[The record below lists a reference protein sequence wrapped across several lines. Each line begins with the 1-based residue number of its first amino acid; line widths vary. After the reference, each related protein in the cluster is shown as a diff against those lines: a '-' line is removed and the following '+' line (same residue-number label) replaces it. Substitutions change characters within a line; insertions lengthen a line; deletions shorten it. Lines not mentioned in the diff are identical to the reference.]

1 MKHFQKFQDEL
12 TQFIR
17 NPQKNPAPCG
27 VPLNRASIYPGLVW
41 NNVEDTLSN
50 CFPVCK
56 KILGNKK
63 WEILVGSFLE
73 NHNCQRPFFRQI
85 PDEFMDY
92 LQSLSLRASAKQS
105 RPGSP
110 RLSGP
115 RDDVNNLPA
124 FIPSLAHYEW
134 IELKLFLEQGSFK
147 VRPGLSVK
155 KIINQI
161 PVLNP
166 VLNLVS
172 YFYPVHQIGPKFQ
185 PEEKSPTP
193 FYYIVYR
200 DLKGKIE
207 FMNINQMTAYL
218 VSLLQK
224 EKMTANNVLLKLAR
238 ELKRENDSLFL
249 NEGKKLLENFIS
261 KSVIVGFKSI

>member
-17 NPQKNPAPCG
+17 NPQKKPPPRG
-27 VPLNRASIYPGLVW
+27 VPINRASIYPGLVW

-85 PDEFMDY
+85 PDEFIDY
-92 LQSLSLRASAKQS
+92 LQNEEISKT
-105 RPGSP
+105 
-110 RLSGP
+110 
-115 RDDVNNLPA
+115 LPV
-124 FIPSLAHYEW
+124 FMPSLAHYEW
-134 IELKLFLEQGSFK
+134 IELKLFLDQGSFK

-200 DLKGKIE
+200 DPKGKIE

-224 EKMTANNVLLKLAR
+224 EKMTANKVLLKLAR

-261 KSVIVGFKSI
+261 KSVIIGFKSI